1 MSKLSLIPVLVEAAV
16 ADYSVQ
22 VAADYFA
29 VPAVEELVA
38 AIAVGYYS
46 AVQVVGYSE
55 QAAVA
60 ADYFVEQVVAAD
72 YYSADYYFLQST

>member
-29 VPAVEELVA
+29 VPAVEEPV
-38 AIAVGYYS
+38 AIAADYYS

-60 ADYFVEQVVAAD
+60 DYFVEQVVAVD
-72 YYSADYYFLQST
+72 YYFVDYYFLQST

>member
-1 MSKLSLIPVLVEAAV
+1 MLKLSLILVLVEAV
-16 ADYSVQ
+16 GYSAVQ

-29 VPAVEELVA
+29 VQAVVELVA
-38 AIAVGYYS
+38 IAADYYS

-60 ADYFVEQVVAAD
+60 DYYSIEQVVAVG
-72 YYSADYYFLQST
+72 YSAVDYYFLQST